1 MTFHVTRS
9 EDLVLDPVFLT
20 RLCASRTASQN
31 LLSWKPDGDH
41 YVPHQS
47 YICEA
52 QNIIILVSDSLPKG
66 REGLGAWL

>member
-1 MTFHVTRS
+1 MAFHVTRS
-9 EDLVLDPVFLT
+9 QDLVMNPDFLT
-20 RLCASRTASQN
+20 RLYASGTASQS

-47 YICEA
+47 CICEA